1 MAEPWTAGEDQLLR
15 ECAGDG
21 LSSGETARIIGRTV
35 DSVSSRAGRKQI
47 RFNSAEHA
55 ALRKYLKR
63 EDRLLREDL
72 GGAVGVR
79 WATAHRSGP
88 TFSAAVCER
97 LLAGGLV
104 QPDPEAPHVF
114 RSAA

>member
-1 MAEPWTAGEDQLLR
+1 MAKPWTAAEDQLLR

-21 LSSGETARIIGRTV
+21 LSSGETARVLDRTV

-47 RFNSAEHA
+47 RFSSAEHA

-63 EDRLLREDL
+63 EGRLLREDI

-88 TFSAAVCER
+88 SFSAAVCER
-97 LLAGGLV
+97 LLASGMM
-104 QPDPEAPHVF
+104 QPDPDAPHVF